1 MSYDNRRNLGVLGSQ
16 EHIYIAIQLYGL
28 DCRWKNRCLIEHSR
42 ELYEGF
48 YIQFIMGVS
57 LADLLDPRT
66 TIIDLKIANTADLLP
81 LMKVA
86 LM

>member
-1 MSYDNRRNLGVLGSQ
+1 M
-16 EHIYIAIQLYGL
+16 
-28 DCRWKNRCLIEHSR
+28 IER
-42 ELYEGF
+42 AFELYEGF

-66 TIIDLKIANTADLLP
+66 TTIDSKIANTADLLP